1 MSDASTIHEQN
12 RTASSKAITAIVPLT
27 TCTSKN
33 CIINFINSQAN
44 EVVVASTDKVP
55 KKTVGLFATCLVDI
69 FRPEIGFA
77 TAKLL
82 EDAGYEV
89 DVPKSQTCCGQP
101 LINNGSYT
109 GAHRIAKKIIKA
121 FESYDYVVAPSG
133 SCTAVLKVHYPEL
146 FHNSPEQQKKCQ
158 SLASR
163 SFEITD
169 FLNNVASANVTASYD
184 GHCTYHDSCSGLREL
199 GVQQQPRNLLS
210 QVEGLKFSESK
221 DSRTCCGFG
230 GTFCVKFPE
239 ISSKMAQDKADN
251 VEQSGADTLLGGDL
265 GCLMNIAGTL
275 RRRKS
280 QVKVFHIAEILAGQ
294 GKSKPIGVGQK

>member
-1 MSDASTIHEQN
+1 MAS
-12 RTASSKAITAIVPLT
+12 P
-27 TCTSKN
+27 
-33 CIINFINSQAN
+33 
-44 EVVVASTDKVP
+44 DKKP

-69 FRPEIGFA
+69 FRPEVGFA

-82 EDAGYEV
+82 ENAGYAV

-101 LINNGSYT
+101 LINNGSYA
-109 GAHRIAKKIIKA
+109 GARRIAKKIFKA
-121 FESYDYVVAPSG
+121 FESFDYVVAPSG
-133 SCTAVLKVHYPEL
+133 SCTAVLKLHYPEL
-146 FHNSPEQQKKCQ
+146 FQNDSEQQKNFE
-158 SLASR
+158 SFASR
-163 SFEITD
+163 TFEITD
-169 FLNNVASANVTASYD
+169 FLGNVAGAKVTASYD

-199 GVQQQPRNLLS
+199 GVDQQPRNLLA

-230 GTFCVKFPE
+230 GTFCVKYPE
-239 ISSKMAQDKADN
+239 ISSKMAQSKSDN

-280 QVKVFHIAEILAGQ
+280 QVKVFHVTEILADQ
-294 GKSKPIGVGQK
+294 GKAGPIGVAGK

>member
-1 MSDASTIHEQN
+1 M
-12 RTASSKAITAIVPLT
+12 
-27 TCTSKN
+27 
-33 CIINFINSQAN
+33 
-44 EVVVASTDKVP
+44 ASTDKVP

-89 DVPKSQTCCGQP
+89 GVPKSQTCCGQP
-101 LINNGSYT
+101 LINSGSYA
-109 GAHRIAKKIIKA
+109 GARRIAKKITEA
-121 FESYDYVVAPSG
+121 FEFYDYVVAPSG
-133 SCTAVLKVHYPEL
+133 SCTAVLKLHYPEL
-146 FHNSPEQQKKCQ
+146 FQNKPEQQKKCK

-163 SFEITD
+163 AFEITD
-169 FLNNVASANVTASYD
+169 FLENVASAKITATYD

-199 GVQQQPRNLLS
+199 GVQQQPRNLLA
-210 QVEGLKFSESK
+210 QIEGLKFNESK

-230 GTFCVKFPE
+230 GTFCVKYPE
-239 ISSKMAQDKADN
+239 ISSRMAQNKSDN
-251 VEQSGADTLLGGDL
+251 IEQSGADTLLGGDL

-280 QVKVFHIAEILAGQ
+280 HVKVFHVTEILANH
-294 GKSKPIGVGQK
+294 GKSRPIGVPGK

>member
-1 MSDASTIHEQN
+1 M
-12 RTASSKAITAIVPLT
+12 
-27 TCTSKN
+27 
-33 CIINFINSQAN
+33 
-44 EVVVASTDKVP
+44 ASTDKVQ

-69 FRPEIGFA
+69 FRPEVGFA

-89 DVPKSQTCCGQP
+89 DVPKAQTCCGQP
-101 LINNGSYT
+101 LVNNGSYA
-109 GAHRIAKKIIKA
+109 GARRIAKKIIKA

-133 SCTAVLKVHYPEL
+133 SCTAVLKVHYPDL
-146 FHNSPEQQKKCQ
+146 FHDSPEQQKKCQ

-163 SFEITD
+163 VFEITD
-169 FLNNVASANVTASYD
+169 FLENVASANVTASYD

-199 GVQQQPRNLLS
+199 GVQQQPRNLLA

-239 ISSKMAQDKADN
+239 ISSKMAQDKSDN
-251 VEQSGADTLLGGDL
+251 VQQSGADTLLGGDL

-280 QVKVFHIAEILAGQ
+280 QVKVFHIAEILAGH
-294 GKSKPIGVGQK
+294 GKSKPIGVAGK

>member
-1 MSDASTIHEQN
+1 M
-12 RTASSKAITAIVPLT
+12 
-27 TCTSKN
+27 
-33 CIINFINSQAN
+33 
-44 EVVVASTDKVP
+44 ASTDKVP

-69 FRPEIGFA
+69 FRPEVGFA

-89 DVPKSQTCCGQP
+89 DVPKAQTCCGQP
-101 LINNGSYT
+101 LINNGSYA
-109 GAHRIAKKIIKA
+109 GARRIAKKIIKA

-133 SCTAVLKVHYPEL
+133 SCTAVLKVHFPEL

-163 SFEITD
+163 AFEITD
-169 FLNNVASANVTASYD
+169 FLENVASANVTASYD

-199 GVQQQPRNLLS
+199 GVEQQPRNLLA
-210 QVEGLKFSESK
+210 QVEGLKFSEFK

-239 ISSKMAQDKADN
+239 ISSKMAQDKSDN

-280 QVKVFHIAEILAGQ
+280 QVKVFHITEILAGHR
-294 GKSKPIGVGQK
+294 KSKPIGVAGK